1 MQLFDKINHR
11 LTITLFQFVL
21 DYLILYHTS
30 WRGQFSFVLKI
41 IGDNTMKRQSHFFQ
55 NKIDKK
61 QTVFVSAIY
70 DYDDHTP
77 SFNYGDLA
85 LAAEDMIEVTDTTF
99 VCNIHHPATYV
110 H

>member
-1 MQLFDKINHR
+1 
-11 LTITLFQFVL
+11 
-21 DYLILYHTS
+21 
-30 WRGQFSFVLKI
+30 
-41 IGDNTMKRQSHFFQ
+41 MKRQSHFFQ

-99 VCNIHHPATYV
+99 VCNIHHPATKKPFFLVGAIENADALKKWKLRYIHNLPLQIFQLCTKINLV
-110 H
+110 CIFN